1 MLMSARLALDIL
13 SAGEVRDRL
22 AGPPAERAGFI
33 MEAARA
39 GHPEA
44 QAILGQML
52 LDGTDVPRDQAAGFS
67 WFNRAATH
75 GHLMALNMVGRCYD
89 LGWGVAI
96 DKSRAAE
103 CYRIAAERGLDW
115 AMYNFATLLTLG
127 EGVDKDRPA
136 ALAWFEK
143 AATLGNAKA
152 VNFCGSFAEDGWACP
167 QDRDKA
173 AALYEQAARGGDFR
187 GCFNH
192 ARMLIDS
199 GDTAR
204 ARQWIS
210 KSLRLG
216 TDRFQGQVRDWL
228 TRHAP
233 SLDIDDAA
241 SC

>member
-1 MLMSARLALDIL
+1 MAARSALDTLSADDVRARLAG
-13 SAGEVRDRL
+13 S
-22 AGPPAERAGFI
+22 PAERAGFLAD
-33 MEAARA
+33 AARA
-39 GHPEA
+39 GHAEA

-52 LDGTDVPRDQAAGFS
+52 LAGTDVPRDPVAGFS
-67 WFNRAATH
+67 WFNRAAAQ

-89 LGWGVAI
+89 LGWGVPV

-127 EGVDKDRPA
+127 EGVDEDRAA

-143 AATLGNAKA
+143 AAALGNPKA
-152 VNFCGSFAEDGWACP
+152 VNFCGSFAEDGWACR

-192 ARMLIDS
+192 ARMLIDR
-199 GDTAR
+199 GDTAG
-204 ARQWIS
+204 AGQWIAR
-210 KSLRLG
+210 SLHLG
-216 TDRFQGQVRDWL
+216 NDRFRGQVRDWL
-228 TRHAP
+228 ARHAP
-233 SLDIDDAA
+233 SLDIQDVAP
-241 SC
+241 C